1 MLPDFAATSDIFMN
15 RDKKKCPECS
25 RQLPVTA
32 SNCKYCGAALH
43 EMKTSSLFDSLGKAS
58 AEKGK
63 GILSPPRPSGTGFEK
78 KGGKSTRLKSDPP
91 TLPRP
96 SVLPPDEI
104 DEWIPDAG
112 DGSALIHLDQLPV
125 HADGGEADAEETDPA
140 IIRPDSIP
148 SEEQTVV
155 SRVSEN
161 KSRQMKENTE
171 VASIFEDSAPQ
182 SLPGESLSPA
192 DPDSRNEVGVG
203 EPNISDDETRVQAT
217 RELRP
222 SSGEPIA
229 RPSSASRS
237 TVPPRKASVPPPP
250 RPSVPGRPSI
260 PSMQAAIASAAS
272 PTLPRPSTA
281 PPPAPT
287 EAEMGAQSLL
297 GYSAGLR
304 SDIPM
309 SADGIPSVYP
319 PGTPPPV
326 NTSEIGGVDEILYSS
341 PPEAYE
347 DSEVEGGF
355 LDRFLDRFP
364 GSFLE
369 KLLDRIPDRFL
380 DRFLESIPGSYLNKL
395 LDRIPERYLPERKI
409 VVVGIG
415 AFAVTV
421 VFTLI
426 IVWATS
432 GSDTIELVDASAVET
447 RNPASDAANES
458 ASASN
463 ASAVP
468 STLAPTAPPSVDT
481 GHDLVAKNC
490 SPLEDYLKKFP
501 WKRHIR
507 AILTH
512 YDTNKLCE
520 LFGAAPQGIANAL
533 SQMTMVGPTGY
544 DWMADGG
551 SLELYPGGNVG
562 PRNPSLEFL
571 FAGDRLFRI
580 RFKLRNLKIGRYADA
595 DHLEKTFKK
604 EGESRDHLGRKT
616 VTFDDGDITVTLIEE
631 NWYGQTLRTVEFSS
645 DVMNEELAARIEK
658 MDRLETV
665 FKEAETAYFAWK
677 FDDAR
682 KKYEELNAMAP
693 ALGAALVKRGL
704 IALRD
709 DDFSTAKALADKC
722 LAVSRQND
730 VKAEARGLLAIDSLH
745 QGDRE
750 GALQHLYEAKKLAP
764 ANARFSSYIEQLE
777 SGTYSVQSVAQT
789 AARLACIKE
798 GKSRSS
804 EIGVLARGYFPD
816 AGTYEKNL
824 KTVARDSEFKE
835 ARDNLMTWECR

>member
-1 MLPDFAATSDIFMN
+1 MLPDFTATSDIFMN
-15 RDKKKCPECS
+15 TDKKKCPECS

-63 GILSPPRPSGTGFEK
+63 GVLSPPRPSGTGFEK
-78 KGGKSTRLKSDPP
+78 KGRKSTRLTSDPP
-91 TLPRP
+91 KLPRP

-104 DEWIPDAG
+104 DEWIPEAEE
-112 DGSALIHLDQLPV
+112 GSALIQLDQLPV

-140 IIRPDSIP
+140 IIIRPGSIP

-155 SRVSEN
+155 SRLSEN
-161 KSRQMKENTE
+161 KSHQMTEDAE
-171 VASIFEDSAPQ
+171 VAAAFEDSDA
-182 SLPGESLSPA
+182 GEL
-192 DPDSRNEVGVG
+192 
-203 EPNISDDETRVQAT
+203 NISEDETKVQAA
-217 RELRP
+217 RELGP
-222 SSGEPIA
+222 SAVS
-229 RPSSASRS
+229 RSRS

-281 PPPAPT
+281 PPPAQT
-287 EAEMGAQSLL
+287 DDEMGAQSLL
-297 GYSAGLR
+297 GYSAGQP
-304 SDIPM
+304 SNIPM
-309 SADGIPSVYP
+309 SADGIPSAYP
-319 PGTPPPV
+319 PGVAPPV
-326 NTSEIGGVDEILYSS
+326 DTSEIGGVDEILYSS

-347 DSEVEGGF
+347 DSEVEEGF

-369 KLLDRIPDRFL
+369 KILDRIPDRFL
-380 DRFLESIPGSYLNKL
+380 DRFLESVPGKYLNKL
-395 LDRIPERYLPERKI
+395 LDRIPEQYLPERKI
-409 VVVGIG
+409 VVVGIA

-432 GSDTIELVDASAVET
+432 GSDTIELVDVSAVET
-447 RNPASDAANES
+447 RNPASDASEGSKPASE
-458 ASASN
+458 ASA
-463 ASAVP
+463 AP
-468 STLAPTAPPSVDT
+468 STSEATAPPSVDT
-481 GHDLVAKNC
+481 GHDVVAKNC
-490 SPLEDYLKKFP
+490 SPLENYLKKFP
-501 WKRHIR
+501 WKKHIR

-512 YDTNKLCE
+512 YDTRKLCE
-520 LFGAAPQGIANAL
+520 LFGAPPQGIADAL
-533 SQMTMVGPTGY
+533 SHMTMVGPTGY
-544 DWMADGG
+544 DWMTDGG

-562 PRNPSLEFL
+562 PRNPSMEFL

-616 VTFDDGDITVTLIEE
+616 VAFDDGDMTVTLIEE

-645 DVMNEELAARIEK
+645 VVMNDELAARIEK

-709 DDFSTAKALADKC
+709 DDFSTAKTLAEKC
-722 LAVSRQND
+722 LEVSRQND
-730 VKAEARGLLAIDSLH
+730 EKAEARGLLAMDSLH

-777 SGTYSVQSVAQT
+777 SGTYSIQSVAQT
-789 AARLACIKE
+789 AARLACIEE
-798 GKSRSS
+798 GKSRAS

-816 AGTYEKNL
+816 TGTYEKNL
-824 KTVARDSEFKE
+824 KAVARDSEFRE

>member
-1 MLPDFAATSDIFMN
+1 M
-15 RDKKKCPECS
+15 
-25 RQLPVTA
+25 TA

-58 AEKGK
+58 AEKRK

-91 TLPRP
+91 KLPRP

-112 DGSALIHLDQLPV
+112 DGSALIQLDQLPV
-125 HADGGEADAEETDPA
+125 HADSGEAEAEETDPT

-155 SRVSEN
+155 SRVSES
-161 KSRQMKENTE
+161 KSRQMREDAE

-182 SLPGESLSPA
+182 FFPGESLSPS
-192 DPDSRNEVGVG
+192 DPDSRNEVGAG
-203 EPNISDDETRVQAT
+203 EPNISEDETRVQAA
-217 RELRP
+217 RKSEP
-222 SSGEPIA
+222 SAEEPIA
-229 RPSSASRS
+229 GPSAVSRS
-237 TVPPRKASVPPPP
+237 MVPSRKASVPPPP

-260 PSMQAAIASAAS
+260 PSMQAAIASAVS

-287 EAEMGAQSLL
+287 EDEIGAQSLL
-297 GYSAGLR
+297 GYSAGLS

-319 PGTPPPV
+319 PDTTPPV
-326 NTSEIGGVDEILYSS
+326 DTSEIGGVDEILYSS

-347 DSEVEGGF
+347 DSKVEEGF
-355 LDRFLDRFP
+355 LDRLLDRFP

-369 KLLDRIPDRFL
+369 KILEEIPDRFL
-380 DRFLESIPGSYLNKL
+380 DRFLESFPGKYLNKL

-409 VVVGIG
+409 VVVGIA
-415 AFAVTV
+415 AFTVTV

-426 IVWATS
+426 IIWATS
-432 GSDTIELVDASAVET
+432 GPDTIEMVDVSAVET
-447 RNPASDAANES
+447 RNPASDVSNKSVAASKTS
-458 ASASN
+458 AA
-463 ASAVP
+463 P
-468 STLAPTAPPSVDT
+468 STLEPTAPPSVDT
-481 GHDLVAKNC
+481 GHEVVAENC

-520 LFGAAPQGIANAL
+520 LFGAAPQGIADAL
-533 SQMTMVGPTGY
+533 SHMTMVGPTGY

-551 SLELYPGGNVG
+551 RLELYPGGNVG

-595 DHLEKTFKK
+595 DHLEKSFKK
-604 EGESRDHLGRKT
+604 EAESQDHLGRTT
-616 VTFDDGDITVTLIEE
+616 VTFDDGDMTVTLIEE
-631 NWYGQTLRTVEFSS
+631 NWYGRTLRTVEFSS

-658 MDRLETV
+658 MNRLETV
-665 FKEAETAYFAWK
+665 FKEAESAYFAWK

-682 KKYEELNAMAP
+682 KKYEELNAMTP

-722 LAVSRQND
+722 LEVSRQND
-730 VKAEARGLLAIDSLH
+730 VKAEARGLLAVNSLH

-764 ANARFSSYIEQLE
+764 ANARFSGYIEQLE
-777 SGTYSVQSVAQT
+777 SGTYSIQSIAQT
-789 AARLACIKE
+789 AARLACIEE

-816 AGTYEKNL
+816 AGTYKKNL
-824 KTVARDSEFKE
+824 KAVARDSEFRE